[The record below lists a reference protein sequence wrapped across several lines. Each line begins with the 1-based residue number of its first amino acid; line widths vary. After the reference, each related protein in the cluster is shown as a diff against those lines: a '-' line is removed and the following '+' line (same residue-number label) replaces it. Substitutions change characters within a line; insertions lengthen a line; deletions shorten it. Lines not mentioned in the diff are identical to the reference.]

1 MFKRDPMIT
10 RRSVTASG
18 VSRGVILAILHQ
30 EHSTCGRVGYILRQ
44 HGFTIEVR
52 RPALGCALPNSL
64 EGYAGVMV
72 FGGPMSAND
81 EHEWLRCE
89 IDWLATVLRVNLP
102 YLGLCL
108 GAQLMARQLG
118 ARVYSHPERIGEQ
131 GYHSLRP
138 TAAGAGLCAAEF
150 PQHVYHWHFEGF
162 DLPRQAISLAEGA
175 GEFPNQAYLLGRNVV
190 GLQFHPEVTYQ
201 MMCRWTTRGA
211 KGDPELRR
219 RHLSDWF
226 EYDRAVAKWIEA
238 FLHAWARD
246 ALAIPECQHFAVAAE

>member
-1 MFKRDPMIT
+1 MFNRDPMIT
-10 RRSVTASG
+10 RHSVTAKG
-18 VSRGVILAILHQ
+18 VSRGVILAVLHQ
-30 EHSTCGRVGYILRQ
+30 EHSTCGRVGHILRQ
-44 HGFTIEVR
+44 HGFTVEIR
-52 RPALGCALPNSL
+52 RPSLGCALPDSL
-64 EGYAGVMV
+64 EGYAGAVV

-81 EHEWLRCE
+81 EHEWLRRE
-89 IDWLATVLRVNLP
+89 IDWLGTVLRGNLP

-118 ARVYSHPERIGEQ
+118 ARVYSLPDRRGEQ
-131 GYHSLRP
+131 GYHPLRP
-138 TAAGAGLCAAEF
+138 TAIGAGLCAAEF
-150 PQHVYHWHFEGF
+150 PERVYHWHYEGF
-162 DLPRQAISLAEGA
+162 DLPAHAISLAEGG
-175 GEFPNQAYLLGRNVV
+175 GEFPNQACLFGRNAV

-238 FLHAWARD
+238 FLPAWARD
-246 ALAIPECQHFAVAAE
+246 ALSVPEYQQYAMAAE